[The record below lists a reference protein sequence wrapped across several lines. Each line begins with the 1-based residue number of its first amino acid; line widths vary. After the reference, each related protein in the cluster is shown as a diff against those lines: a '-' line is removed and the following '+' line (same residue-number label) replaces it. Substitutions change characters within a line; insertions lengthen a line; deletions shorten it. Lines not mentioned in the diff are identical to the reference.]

1 MAPAADL
8 PELIVDDADAWRAWL
23 ADHHGSSPGVWL
35 VLAKRGVIEPTRLGF
50 AEALDEALC
59 HGWIDGRRHARDAT
73 TFAQRFTPRR
83 ARSTWSQRNV
93 GSVERLTAEG
103 RMRAAGMAEV
113 ERAKADGRWD
123 AAYAS
128 SSAIEVPEDLA
139 AALAA
144 EPRAAAMFDILTS
157 QNRYSVLYRVQD
169 AKRAE
174 TRQRRIAQFVKML
187 ANGEAPYPQK
197 KRLDD

>member
-23 ADHHGSSPGVWL
+23 GDHHGSSPGVWL

-93 GSVERLTAEG
+93 GSVARLTAEG

-169 AKRAE
+169 AERAE

>member
-8 PELIVDDADAWRAWL
+8 PELIVVDADAWRAWL
-23 ADHHGSSPGVWL
+23 GDHHGSSPGVWL
-35 VLAKRGVIEPTRLGF
+35 VLAKRGVVEPTRLSF

-59 HGWIDGRRHARDAT
+59 HGWIDGTRHARDAT

-83 ARSTWSQRNV
+83 MRSTWSQRNV

-103 RMRAAGMAEV
+103 RMRAAGVAEV
-113 ERAKADGRWD
+113 DRAKADGRWD

-128 SSAIEVPEDLA
+128 SSAIEVPEDLV

-157 QNRYSVLYRVQD
+157 QNRYSVLYRIQD
-169 AKRAE
+169 AKRVE
-174 TRQRRIAQFVKML
+174 TRQRRIAQFVTML